1 MYQTP
6 FLSFLQAGLYIFQ
19 LLDWYIA
26 AFGLPLFGLLECLIF
41 GWIYGKSIYCHNSLT
56 LFRLALRPLLRTTF

>member
-41 GWIYGKSIYCHNSLT
+41 GWIYGKINSLSKLT
-56 LFRLALRPLLRTTF
+56 LVRQALRPLIRTTL

>member
-41 GWIYGKSIYCHNSLT
+41 GWIYGKINLLSQLT
-56 LFRLALRPLLRTTF
+56 LVRQAQRPLLRTTL